1 MKLRERDQ
9 GRQDV
14 KRIMDLEVRKMDTRT
29 RQTKKKEGDIELSD
43 QDTQL

>member
-29 RQTKKKEGDIELSD
+29 RQRKKKEGDIELSD